1 MSESGLLMFSSE
13 SFIFSGLA
21 FRSLIHFEFIFV
33 YGIRKCSSFI
43 LSHVVDQFSQPHLLK
58 RLSFLHY
65 IFLPPFKYKVSI
77 GEWIYLWAFD
87 LVPLIYISVFL
98 PVTYC
103 LDDCSF
109 VVQSEVRKVN
119 SSSSILISQDCFDY
133 SESFVLLYKL

>member
-1 MSESGLLMFSSE
+1 MFLFLFPLLWEVVIEDLAVIYVREWSAYALPLR

-21 FRSLIHFEFIFV
+21 FRYLIHFEFIFV

-43 LSHVVDQFSQPHLLK
+43 LSHIVDQFSQPHLLK

-87 LVPLIYISVFL
+87 FVPLIYISVFL
-98 PVTYC
+98 PATYC

-109 VVQSEVRKVN
+109 IV
-119 SSSSILISQDCFDY
+119 
-133 SESFVLLYKL
+133 